1 MSEKKHRQRLRVIP
15 TMVNCPHAFLHQLTN
30 FGRNKLKLTDRE
42 VFRLLR
48 SSWCPAHFWWRRRC
62 FDRDS
67 GSRRLYPAIQPYP
80 MRSSRLFGDQ
90 KEFKESEIGIICF
103 GGNLRWWH
111 QGYQLF
117 DRGKSRVTLW
127 GRGAIVKNH
136 IPLTDAASLS
146 LKTIPWLTWPSNRSW
161 WLEIKN

>member
-1 MSEKKHRQRLRVIP
+1 MSEKAQTASARYSNYGKLSACLPSP
-15 TMVNCPHAFLHQLTN
+15 TDD

-90 KEFKESEIGIICF
+90 KESKESEIGILCF
-103 GGNLRWWH
+103 GGNLRWWRH
-111 QGYQLF
+111 QGYQLL

-127 GRGAIVKNH
+127 GRRAIVKNH